1 VLPDLAAISEADQ
14 AASVPGLQ
22 VGRATVGAAVRREVL
37 GSDTRRRYDAEHMF
51 VLGIDPGLTRTG
63 YGIIEATGS
72 GERAVAAGAI
82 RTDPSQPLGERF
94 VELARD
100 LRAIVADYEPQA
112 AAIEQVFVNKNRQTA
127 MSVARASGIALLVIS
142 EAGLETAEYTPS
154 AVKLALTGS
163 GVADKQQMQRVV
175 AMRLGLTSAPR
186 PADAA
191 DALAVAL
198 CHVQHRTLT
207 ARIS

>member
-1 VLPDLAAISEADQ
+1 MG
-14 AASVPGLQ
+14 SV
-22 VGRATVGAAVRREVL
+22 TV
-37 GSDTRRRYDAEHMF
+37 DRYPVEHMF

-63 YGIIEATGS
+63 YGIIETSGAT
-72 GERAVAAGAI
+72 EKAVAAGVI
-82 RTDPSQPLGERF
+82 RTEPSHPLGQRF

-100 LRAIVADYEPQA
+100 LREIVAEYEPTM

-127 MSVARASGIALLVIS
+127 ISVARASGVALLVLS

-154 AVKLALTGS
+154 AVKMALTGS
-163 GVADKQQMQRVV
+163 GIADKQQMQRVI
-175 AMRLGLTSAPR
+175 AMRLGLPSAPT

-198 CHVQHRTLT
+198 CHIQHASLI
-207 ARIS
+207 ARMS

>member
-1 VLPDLAAISEADQ
+1 
-14 AASVPGLQ
+14 
-22 VGRATVGAAVRREVL
+22 
-37 GSDTRRRYDAEHMF
+37 MF

-63 YGIIEATGS
+63 YGVIEASGS
-72 GERAVAAGAI
+72 AETAIAAGVI
-82 RTDPSQPLGERF
+82 RTQPDRPIGERF

-100 LRAIVADYEPQA
+100 LRSVVDEYRPGA
-112 AAIEQVFVNKNRQTA
+112 AAIEQVFVNNNRQTA
-127 MSVARASGIALLVIS
+127 ISVARASGIVLLILS
-142 EAGLETAEYTPS
+142 EYGLETAEYTPS
-154 AVKLALTGS
+154 AVKMALTGS

-175 AMRLGLTSAPR
+175 AMRLGLPSAPK

-198 CHVQHRTLT
+198 CHLQHRTLQ

>member
-1 VLPDLAAISEADQ
+1 
-14 AASVPGLQ
+14 
-22 VGRATVGAAVRREVL
+22 
-37 GSDTRRRYDAEHMF
+37 MF

-63 YGIIEATGS
+63 YGIIEVAGAS
-72 GERAVAAGAI
+72 ERAVVAGAI
-82 RTDPSQPLGERF
+82 RTDPSQPLGDRF

-100 LRAIVADYEPQA
+100 LRGIVREYELEE
-112 AAIEQVFVNKNRQTA
+112 AAIEQVFVNNNRRTA
-127 MSVARASGIALLVIS
+127 VSVARASGIALLVLA

-154 AVKLALTGS
+154 AVKMALTGS
-163 GVADKQQMQRVV
+163 GIADKQQMQRVV
-175 AMRLGLTSAPR
+175 AMRLNLPSAPQ

-198 CHVQHRTLT
+198 CHVQHRTLK

>member
-1 VLPDLAAISEADQ
+1 
-14 AASVPGLQ
+14 
-22 VGRATVGAAVRREVL
+22 
-37 GSDTRRRYDAEHMF
+37 MF

-63 YGIIEATGS
+63 YGIIEKSGAT
-72 GERAVAAGAI
+72 EKAVAAGVI
-82 RTDPSQPLGERF
+82 RTEPSHPLGRRF

-100 LRAIVADYEPQA
+100 LREIVAEYEPKM
-112 AAIEQVFVNKNRQTA
+112 AAIEQVFVNNNRQTA
-127 MSVARASGIALLVIS
+127 MSVARASGVALLVLS
-142 EAGLETAEYTPS
+142 EAGLDTAEYTPS
-154 AVKLALTGS
+154 AVKMALTGS

-175 AMRLGLTSAPR
+175 AMRLGLPSAPA

-198 CHVQHRTLT
+198 CHIQHESLN